1 MLLNPL
7 SAVMKNELKDFKESR
22 KQFERILEKY
32 ENQLSRYSILSKQK
46 ESSALREDAFQ
57 LYDIQKL
64 YVRHSGDYFVK
75 LMSFKS
81 NLENLL
87 VQCFTGAL
95 GAYVEEVDESGAMC
109 RQIQDSLPGWKQW
122 LEEVWHFF
130 IVHLASSSTNFL
142 MIFIE

>member
-1 MLLNPL
+1 
-7 SAVMKNELKDFKESR
+7 
-22 KQFERILEKY
+22 
-32 ENQLSRYSILSKQK
+32 
-46 ESSALREDAFQ
+46 
-57 LYDIQKL
+57 
-64 YVRHSGDYFVK
+64 
-75 LMSFKS
+75 MSFKS